1 ANAPDEEDLPRLAR
15 LRDEFGLKLIAQGQ
29 GREYRQA
36 AALKRLALPVIVP
49 LASPAAPE
57 VEQPESALDV
67 PLDQLQHWERA
78 PGNAAALQRAGV

>member
-1 ANAPDEEDLPRLAR
+1 
-15 LRDEFGLKLIAQGQ
+15 

-49 LASPAAPE
+49 LAYPAAPE

-78 PGNAAALQRAGV
+78 PGNAAALQRAGVEFALSTQGLKDVRKDFWPRLRQA